1 MRENKSDKVTF
12 IIILAAIVAA
22 LTTVAVLLFR
32 ARARRKAMCV
42 PTAFDYE
49 FDDCDCYDDACD
61 CGCCGEADET
71 DDSAA
76 EETPAE

>member
-49 FDDCDCYDDACD
+49 LDECDCYDDACD